1 MTSCAA
7 PCTPPPV
14 GILICGSRN
23 EHTVRYALNQS
34 NAAMA
39 VSTYNCDNLPRG
51 AGALP
56 DEEDLAAALD

>member
-1 MTSCAA
+1 
-7 PCTPPPV
+7 V

-56 DEEDLAAALD
+56 DEEDPAAALD